1 MAAHRKNNPGNRLS
15 YLLCGTDCLFFC
27 RAAIHCHT
35 EQEHLEAS
43 GQILHPETENW
54 DLVLGE
60 TGEKPNRKCNQQK
73 N

>member
-27 RAAIHCHT
+27 RRGDTLSHRT
-35 EQEHLEAS
+35 
-43 GQILHPETENW
+43 G
-54 DLVLGE
+54 DLVLGRP
-60 TGEKPNRKCNQQK
+60 EKNRQEMYQQK